1 MSDKGEGGVKIIKKW
16 VTSFMDGLFFHFHE
30 IFQQVTTT
38 DCLIIHLFVFTFQVE
53 SELIDK
59 LDILVSEN
67 KGDEDYKHLFNSM

>member
-1 MSDKGEGGVKIIKKW
+1 MTGGGRGQKSQNIGDVIHGNLFSRNFS
-16 VTSFMDGLFFHFHE
+16 TSNNYRLPDNS
-30 IFQQVTTT
+30 
-38 DCLIIHLFVFTFQVE
+38 FVCFFTFQVE